1 MADGRAWPGFQL
13 RCCPVCGVE
22 VGTHR
27 ERVDDDRGEVVAYH
41 DHQDTSGRRCVMAL
55 ERAAIRAVAFPASD
69 TGISA
74 RRTADDLLHRPAGTR
89 AADDLLDRLIEQET
103 NALRAK

>member
-41 DHQDTSGRRCVMAL
+41 DHQDTSGPAL
-55 ERAAIRAVAFPASD
+55 RDGARTGRDPGRGVPRFGHRHIGAAHRD
-69 TGISA
+69 N
-74 RRTADDLLHRPAGTR
+74 LLHRRGGTAR
-89 AADDLLDRLIEQET
+89 PTTYWTDS
-103 NALRAK
+103 